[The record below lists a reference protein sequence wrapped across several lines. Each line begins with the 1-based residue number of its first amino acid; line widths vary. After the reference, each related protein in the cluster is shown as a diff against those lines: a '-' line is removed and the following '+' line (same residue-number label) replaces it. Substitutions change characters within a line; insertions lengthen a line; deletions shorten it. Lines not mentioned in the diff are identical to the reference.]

1 MRYLIGIVLGLL
13 IVFNWSSVKT
23 YFDKNIDQ
31 QAGSIGTINKAEVG
45 NQTSQQ
51 PVQNEKQS
59 PEKKDLFK
67 EFK

>member
-1 MRYLIGIVLGLL
+1 MRYLIGIVFGLL
-13 IVFNWSSVKT
+13 IVFNWSSIKT

-31 QAGSIGTINKAEVG
+31 QAGSIGSTNKVEVV

-51 PVQNEKQS
+51 PIQNEKAS
-59 PEKKDLFK
+59 SEKKDLFK